1 MALLPFDR
9 TCHRLSYRDI
19 VGVVLQFASKKKII
33 CIISLQNDADNYMMI
48 EVVFPLLL
56 FILLGYYS

>member
-19 VGVVLQFASKKKII
+19 VGVVLQFASKKII

>member
-19 VGVVLQFASKKKII
+19 VGVVLQFASKK
-33 CIISLQNDADNYMMI
+33 NY
-48 EVVFPLLL
+48 LHH
-56 FILLGYYS
+56 FIAE

>member
-9 TCHRLSYRDI
+9 TCHKLSYRVI
-19 VGVVLQFASKKKII
+19 GRSECKRYQTKNI
-33 CIISLQNDADNYMMI
+33 CIISLPNDADNYMMI
-48 EVVFPLLL
+48 EVLSPDLL